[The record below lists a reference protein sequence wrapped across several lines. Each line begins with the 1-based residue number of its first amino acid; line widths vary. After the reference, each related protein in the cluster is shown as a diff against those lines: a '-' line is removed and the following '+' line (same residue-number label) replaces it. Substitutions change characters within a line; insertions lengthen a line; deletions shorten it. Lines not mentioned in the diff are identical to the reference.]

1 MLIDI
6 HTHVEYDNNYDVNRV
21 LDDMEQH
28 KLDRRVISSIN
39 GLPIKE
45 NNEAIN
51 EIVAAYP
58 DKFIGCAVINPKL
71 ESALDDIVAALALK
85 HIEMIEFNPYEHGY
99 FPDTEPN
106 IDPILEKISEKG
118 LPVKMFVGIS
128 SYGIPQQWEKYVE
141 KYRNINFIF
150 LHMGCF
156 DYGYTCVDVVARHE
170 NAYTEISN
178 QYELQILKKAMD
190 EIETEKILF
199 GTTFPERLTSSALK
213 IFDSIKLSEEKQQ
226 IIYYENAKRILGGI

>member
-6 HTHVEYDNNYDVNRV
+6 HTHVEYDNNYDVSRV
-21 LDDMEQH
+21 LLDMEQH
-28 KLDRRVISSIN
+28 GLDKRVISSIN
-39 GLPIKE
+39 GLTIKE

-51 EIVAAYP
+51 EIVANYP

-71 ESALDDIVAALALK
+71 ESALDDIEAALALE
-85 HIEMIEFNPYEHGY
+85 HIKMVEFNPYAHGY
-99 FPDTEPN
+99 FPDSEPN
-106 IDPILEKISEKG
+106 VDLILEKVSEKG
-118 LPVKMFVGIS
+118 LPVKLFVGIS

-141 KYRNINFIF
+141 KYKNINFIF

-156 DYGYTCVDVVARHE
+156 DYGYTCVDVVARHD

-178 QYELQILKKAMD
+178 QYELQILRKALN
-190 EIETEKILF
+190 EIDIEKFLF

-213 IFDSIKLSEEKQQ
+213 IFDSINLPQKEQD
-226 IIYYENAKRILGGI
+226 IIYYENAEKILGGI